1 MNKTL
6 EQVVDFMRSEIES
19 ISLGAKPAAEVG
31 ETDEIMADLGLDSL
45 DYATVMLRC
54 ETWLGIKVNEA
65 AADWSSLRT
74 VAQLA
79 AFMHSHQ

>member
-6 EQVVDFMRSEIES
+6 EPLVDLVKAEIES
-19 ISLGAKPAAEVG
+19 LSLGARPAAG
-31 ETDEIMADLGLDSL
+31 IRDTDEIMADLGLDSL

-65 AADWSSLRT
+65 AADWRNLKT
-74 VAQLA
+74 VGQLA
-79 AFMHSHQ
+79 AFLHAHL